1 MVLRESPSRP
11 FSRPVSRQTLHG
23 SLHGSL
29 LVLGSLISLGASAQ
43 TAPATGADEA
53 PASKKVDA
61 DKTADKPIGKP
72 IAELDRVEVTSSKR
86 RQLQD
91 EVAGT
96 VTALSGS
103 KLEQMGVRDAED
115 LFKLTPG
122 VQFNKGNADGA
133 LYSIRGI
140 GTNTSSDNVIFGQ
153 TPTGIYIEDIPF
165 TDPYVYISSPDVP
178 PFDLERVE
186 VLRGPQGALYGSASL
201 GGAVRYLFAKPQLRQ
216 QQFSVLTGVSS
227 VAQGGTG
234 YTTNVMANLPLFS
247 DVAAL
252 RVVLTKR
259 RDAGY
264 VDNPGT
270 GRKDINANDA
280 ESARVILAVKP
291 SASLDLTATYMRQHS
306 KQNGDSGVFPDPEKL
321 SIDTPTDARIDS
333 RIDLSSLQANWD
345 MGGLKLTS
353 LTGYQTKRREQQT
366 DVTYLLVPDFTL
378 YGGVNYPNVDRAI
391 NVEPRRSN
399 GFTQEF
405 RLAPTETGD
414 LSWLVGVFHQKVN
427 FFRSQVVTLPGA
439 NDPVDL
445 PGDVYFETVRQGS
458 ATENSL
464 FADFDWKLTPKWT
477 AGAGAR
483 YFKTRVTFDRSN
495 FGAPFTRFESDESGT
510 TPRFST
516 RYELSS
522 QASVYATASRGYRF
536 GGINTTG
543 SIPYKSDSLW
553 NYEIGARLR
562 PSRQLSLEL
571 SAFTQ
576 RWKDIQVS
584 TSDPNGF
591 ILTTNVASARSNGLE
606 ATLGWRPVN
615 SFALNLSTAVTSA
628 QIKAPFVSGNGRDVA
643 SGTDLPGSAKFQA
656 TADAS
661 YNFAGPI
668 DSSGSVS
675 AVLQYLGKRKAQL
688 DADLE
693 LPAYTTLDL
702 RLNFGWTHWELGAF
716 VQNVTDK
723 RGQSSAAV
731 NYSSYQNP
739 GAVNFTQWYP
749 IRPRTVGVT
758 LRYDY

>member
-1 MVLRESPSRP
+1 MVPRTSLPSPCTKP
-11 FSRPVSRQTLHG
+11 PLHG
-23 SLHGSL
+23 PL
-29 LVLGSLISLGASAQ
+29 LVLGVLLSSAAPAQ
-43 TAPATGADEA
+43 TPPVADEA
-53 PASKKVDA
+53 APRK
-61 DKTADKPIGKP
+61 
-72 IAELDRVEVTSSKR
+72 AEAKAPVELERVEVTASKR

-96 VTALSGS
+96 VTALSGT
-103 KLEQMGVRDAED
+103 KLEQMGVTDAED

-153 TPTGIYIEDIPF
+153 TPTGIYIEDVPF

-201 GGAVRYLFAKPQLRQ
+201 GGAVRYLFAKPQLRTT
-216 QQFSVLTGVSS
+216 QFALLTGVSS
-227 VAQGGTG
+227 VSEGGTG
-234 YTTNVMANLPLFS
+234 YTANAMANLPLAS
-247 DVAAL
+247 GVAGL
-252 RVVLTKR
+252 RMVLTKR

-264 VDNPGT
+264 VDNRGT
-270 GRKDINANDA
+270 GRKDINANNA

-291 SASLDLTATYMRQHS
+291 SETLDLTATYMRQHS
-306 KQNGDSGVFPDPEKL
+306 TQNGDSGVFPNPDQL
-321 SIDTPTDARIDS
+321 SINAPTDAHIES
-333 RIDLSSLQANWD
+333 RIEMGSLQANWEV
-345 MGGLKLTS
+345 GGLKLTS
-353 LTGYQTKRREQQT
+353 LTGYQTKRREQNT
-366 DVTYLLVPDFTL
+366 DVTFLLVPDFTL
-378 YGGVNYPNVDRAI
+378 YGGVNYPNVDRAL

-405 RLAPTETGD
+405 RVTPATAGD

-445 PGDVYFETVRQGS
+445 PGDIFFETVRQGS
-458 ATENSL
+458 ATENSV

-483 YFKTRVTFDRSN
+483 YFKTSVNFERSNYGGPFTTFDSR
-495 FGAPFTRFESDESGT
+495 ESGT

-516 RYELSS
+516 RYELSP

-543 SIPYKSDSLW
+543 SVPYKSDSLW
-553 NYEIGARLR
+553 NYEVGARLR

-571 SAFTQ
+571 SAFTLK
-576 RWKDIQVS
+576 WKDIQVS

-606 ATLGWRPVN
+606 ATLGWRPGN
-615 SFALNLSTAVTSA
+615 HFNLNLSAAFTDAKIT
-628 QIKAPFVSGNGRDVA
+628 APFVSGNGMDVP
-643 SGTDLPGSAKFQA
+643 SGTELPGVAKFQA
-656 TADAS
+656 TADAT
-661 YNFAGPI
+661 YRFAGPW
-668 DSSGSVS
+668 DSSASFSTV
-675 AVLQYLGKRKAQL
+675 VQYLGKRRAQL
-688 DADLE
+688 DAALE
-693 LPAYTTLDL
+693 MPGYTTLDL
-702 RLNFGWTHWELGAF
+702 RLNFGWSQWELSTF
-716 VQNVTDK
+716 VQNAADK
-723 RGQSSAAV
+723 RGQSSALV

-739 GAVNFTQWYP
+739 GAVNFMQWYP
-749 IRPRTVGVT
+749 VRPRTVGVT